1 MNRRQFCG
9 IALGSLAGVS
19 GIGRTHA
26 QSSASF
32 PPQSFFFKD
41 GDRVVMIG
49 DSITEQLLHSNYV
62 ESFVVSRFPRW
73 KLAFRNVGIGGDTS
87 TGGNARVARDILPFR
102 PTAVTITFGMNDGG
116 YRRPYDPARLEAYR
130 TGLEGMLR
138 QLKQAGVRTAVL
150 SSSPVEKAEEG
161 PALDGYNRTL
171 QKLARAAREVAQ
183 KGGATFVDQFHPHLE
198 ALDLARATDP
208 KLRING
214 GDPVHPGP
222 SGQLLMAWAILKGLG
237 APSLVSHGHID
248 YGSGLPGTHLN
259 CVSTSIKRRPNG
271 MSFVRADELLPFW
284 IPVPARSILRWAPI
298 VEDLDQYLLRVT
310 GLPEGK
316 YHLSIDGERCAT
328 VSAAELQAGFNL
340 TLLEQGAIARQ
351 AEAVS
356 DAVFAKNRYYH
367 DAIFRGVVL
376 NRQVPENDK
385 AAMIKERL
393 QGLPALE
400 AAIVE
405 ANRTLPHRFDLTQ
418 A

>member
-9 IALGSLAGVS
+9 YSLGSLAAFAGVDA
-19 GIGRTHA
+19 THA
-26 QSSASF
+26 QSAASYA
-32 PPQSFFFKD
+32 PQAFFFKD

-62 ESFVVSRFPRW
+62 EAFVVSRFPHW

-87 TGGNARVARDILPFR
+87 TGGNARVARDILPFQ

-116 YRRPYDPARLEAYR
+116 YRVPHDPARLEAYR

-150 SSSPVEKAEEG
+150 SSSPVEKKEEG

-171 QKLARAAREVAQ
+171 QTFARTAREVAQ
-183 KGGATFVDQFHPHLE
+183 KNGATFVDQFHPHVE

-222 SGQLLMAWAILKGLG
+222 SGQVLMAWAILKGLG

-259 CVSTSIKRRPNG
+259 GVSTSIKRRPNG
-271 MSFVRADELLPFW
+271 VSFVRSDEVLPFW
-284 IPVPARSILRWAPI
+284 IPAPARTMLRWAPI
-298 VEDLDQYLLRVT
+298 VEDLNQYVLRVT

-328 VSAAELQAGFNL
+328 VAAADLQQGYNL
-340 TLLEQGAIARQ
+340 ALLEQGAIARQ
-351 AEAVS
+351 AQAVS

-376 NRQVPENDK
+376 NRQVPEKDK
-385 AAMIKERL
+385 PAMIRERL

-400 AAIVE
+400 AAIGE
-405 ANRTLPHRFDLTQ
+405 ANRPMPHRFDLTQ